1 MEKVAGSMRA
11 LTAEQRRLVH
21 ENLGLVGVHMRRFV
35 KPIAVPRRDCEW
47 EDLFQEGCMGLIKAA
62 VSFREERGIPFAAY
76 ALPRIHNAV
85 SRAIQTK
92 FNTVAMPAVYS
103 RRVPEEKDSARVST
117 RSTCADKTE
126 QSSAPSRP
134 PEGAVM
140 QKRWASEAE
149 SAVEASLD
157 GPSQRG
163 PTPKRRAPSG
173 AESDGRCSDDGDGKS
188 TSRKGPW
195 SAARG
200 QSQRASER
208 HGEGP
213 SERPAS
219 STRPRPTVGS
229 LSEAAEARLADRSRQ
244 DPDRAETKRHDGSE
258 RETVGERL
266 RDKYERAVGRAGERL
281 SLGASSRGDR
291 NKLVRILTEQRF
303 LVPQDEDRTALRQIA
318 RETKSSYARV
328 AQCDKQLGE
337 GVKAELEADPEF
349 RVLRRRAKSEMDGTD
364 SVIDDE
370 LDRNLGAAAAS
381 EFLDRLAKAAPD
393 DRGRMILHL
402 LDTAQRD
409 LDRIVW
415 HELPRLS
422 PMAREK
428 LLRES
433 NAPVKERGRR
443 RATLAAPRATGP
455 LAGER

>member
-1 MEKVAGSMRA
+1 
-11 LTAEQRRLVH
+11 
-21 ENLGLVGVHMRRFV
+21 
-35 KPIAVPRRDCEW
+35 
-47 EDLFQEGCMGLIKAA
+47 
-62 VSFREERGIPFAAY
+62 
-76 ALPRIHNAV
+76 
-85 SRAIQTK
+85 
-92 FNTVAMPAVYS
+92 
-103 RRVPEEKDSARVST
+103 
-117 RSTCADKTE
+117 
-126 QSSAPSRP
+126 
-134 PEGAVM
+134 
-140 QKRWASEAE
+140 
-149 SAVEASLD
+149 
-157 GPSQRG
+157 
-163 PTPKRRAPSG
+163 
-173 AESDGRCSDDGDGKS
+173 
-188 TSRKGPW
+188 
-195 SAARG
+195 
-200 QSQRASER
+200 
-208 HGEGP
+208 
-213 SERPAS
+213 
-219 STRPRPTVGS
+219 